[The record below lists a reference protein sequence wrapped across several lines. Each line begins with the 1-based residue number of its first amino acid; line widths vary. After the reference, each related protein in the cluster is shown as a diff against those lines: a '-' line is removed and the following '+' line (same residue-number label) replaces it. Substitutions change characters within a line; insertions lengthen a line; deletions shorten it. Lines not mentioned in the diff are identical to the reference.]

1 MQDEIYL
8 YQSLL
13 DGFCCPSFENFFVI
27 IHFFPTYTIAKSTK
41 TKGGLPTLKKL
52 ILTLCFICLLT
63 LPLTSCSIEKV
74 KAQDGVKPEYTVMK
88 EEDFP
93 DKVKELIEENKESEF
108 QLTYQDGS
116 YLYLLKGYG
125 KQETGGYSIQ
135 IEDLSLWDNAIHL
148 QTTLIG
154 PEEDKDLKDEP
165 SYPYLVVK
173 MKYREEPVIFE

>member
-1 MQDEIYL
+1 M
-8 YQSLL
+8 
-13 DGFCCPSFENFFVI
+13 
-27 IHFFPTYTIAKSTK
+27 
-41 TKGGLPTLKKL
+41 KKL

-63 LPLTSCSIEKV
+63 LPLASCSIEKV

-88 EEDFP
+88 EGDFP

>member
-1 MQDEIYL
+1 MKREIFEISAEINGISNIIVGLSNQLDNSKTDTLSTESMQQAMFCISTYL
-8 YQSLL
+8 DRIVEDL
-13 DGFCCPSFENFFVI
+13 DDI
-27 IHFFPTYTIAKSTK
+27 
-41 TKGGLPTLKKL
+41 
-52 ILTLCFICLLT
+52 
-63 LPLTSCSIEKV
+63 
-74 KAQDGVKPEYTVMK
+74 DM
-88 EEDFP
+88 
-93 DKVKELIEENKESEF
+93 LIEENKESEF

>member
-1 MQDEIYL
+1 MLVLSFFCLI
-8 YQSLL
+8 SLFL
-13 DGFCCPSFENFFVI
+13 WG
-27 IHFFPTYTIAKSTK
+27 
-41 TKGGLPTLKKL
+41 
-52 ILTLCFICLLT
+52 
-63 LPLTSCSIEKV
+63 CSIEKV
-74 KAQDGVKPEYTVMK
+74 KAQNGVKPEYTVMK

-93 DKVKELIEENKESEF
+93 DKVKELIEENKEKEF

-116 YLYLLKGYG
+116 YLYLIKGYG
-125 KQETGGYSIQ
+125 VQETGGYSIQ

-154 PEEDKDLKDEP
+154 PEEDKELKDEP